1 MIIRGESMPNRAR
14 QTTWEG
20 IEQAFKNTIYTAD
33 TFDIATEFECECTAC
48 YCQDC
53 PMKDECGEPFTAEQ
67 WMAIRDSVLKDS
79 ELKDE
84 VMKDAE

>member
-1 MIIRGESMPNRAR
+1 MIVHGESKPNIAR

-20 IEQAFKNTIYTAD
+20 IEQAFRNTIYTAD
-33 TFDIATEFECECTAC
+33 IYATATEFECECTAC

-53 PMKDECGEPFTAEQ
+53 PLKDKCGESFTAEQ
-67 WMAIRDSVLKDS
+67 WVNIR
-79 ELKDE
+79 DE